1 MIRIAYVINY
11 IVKNGPSSVVLN
23 LIDNLDRLEYD
34 ISLITLFEGNNHNA
48 NLHENTIDHRIWSI
62 YGIQF
67 VDAAYN
73 SNRYLEFV
81 FRCILA
87 GCREVRE

>member
-1 MIRIAYVINY
+1 MYKNWPVQ
-11 IVKNGPSSVVLN
+11 VKSVL
-23 LIDNLDRLEYD
+23 RFSYMF
-34 ISLITLFEGNNHNA
+34 LFAKRNFLYHNA

-67 VDAAYN
+67 VDAAYY

>member
-34 ISLITLFEGNNHNA
+34 IALITLFEGN
-48 NLHENTIDHRIWSI
+48 DS
-62 YGIQF
+62 
-67 VDAAYN
+67 
-73 SNRYLEFV
+73 
-81 FRCILA
+81 
-87 GCREVRE
+87 EVVSTLQNNGVVVYECKTLSRM